1 MALIKAIFKN
11 QNSTIHQFM
20 ISIIIPAHNEYQN
33 LQRLFS
39 IASFLEHDQLIEV
52 LVALSPCNTDEI
64 ELLDCID
71 KVKIV
76 QCKNKGRAAQMN
88 EAAGVAMGKTLVF
101 LHADVVPPAEFI
113 DNIAQSLDNGYDAGF
128 FSYRFD
134 KDKWYLRI
142 NAAFTAK
149 DGLFTGGGDQ
159 CLFIRKEAFEQLGR
173 FNEKQVLME
182 DFEFFDRMKKKNLPY
197 TIVKNDLVV
206 SARKYESNSYL
217 RVNLT
222 NFILVVLFKLG
233 YPGNKL
239 KSLHNKLIRTP
250 YNG

>member
-1 MALIKAIFKN
+1 
-11 QNSTIHQFM
+11 M
-20 ISIIIPAHNEYQN
+20 ISIIIPAHNEYDN

-39 IASFLEHDQLIEV
+39 IACFLEHNKLVEV
-52 LVALSPCNTDEI
+52 IVALSPGNSDDI
-64 ELLDCID
+64 ELLECNG
-71 KVKIV
+71 KVKILR
-76 QCKNKGRAAQMN
+76 CKNKGRASQMN
-88 EAAGVAMGKTLVF
+88 EAASLALGNTLVF

-113 DNIAQSLDNGYDAGF
+113 DNILQSLEDGYDAGF

-173 FNEKQVLME
+173 FNEQQVLME
-182 DFEFFDRMKKKNLPY
+182 DFEFFARMKKERISY
-197 TIVKNDLVV
+197 TIIKNDLVV

-217 RVNLT
+217 RVNLS